1 MTRASWLFIR
11 WLVLVSMVL
20 VKRES
25 PVRKRPGSFAF
36 AESKSMHRQ
45 KPCWLG
51 ILFPAD
57 NLPGGAVQFGAIGTM
72 RHAEDA

>member
-1 MTRASWLFIR
+1 
-11 WLVLVSMVL
+11 MVGFGFHGFGE
-20 VKRES
+20 KG
-25 PVRKRPGSFAF
+25 KPGAETPGLLAF